1 MKDDSNQLKQ
11 KNIQNFSNFKSL
23 KYLDWTNYKEM
34 ESLKKKEKKNRK
46 HEMDLTL
53 GYLYKKVN
61 YRLMDLFIFMDND
74 KQSKKLEV

>member
-1 MKDDSNQLKQ
+1 MN
-11 KNIQNFSNFKSL
+11 
-23 KYLDWTNYKEM
+23 WTNYKEM

-61 YRLMDLFIFMDND
+61 YKLMDLFIFVDND

>member
-1 MKDDSNQLKQ
+1 MN
-11 KNIQNFSNFKSL
+11 
-23 KYLDWTNYKEM
+23 WTNYKEM

-61 YRLMDLFIFMDND
+61 YKLMDLFIFVDND
-74 KQSKKLEV
+74 KQSKKLEVRSII